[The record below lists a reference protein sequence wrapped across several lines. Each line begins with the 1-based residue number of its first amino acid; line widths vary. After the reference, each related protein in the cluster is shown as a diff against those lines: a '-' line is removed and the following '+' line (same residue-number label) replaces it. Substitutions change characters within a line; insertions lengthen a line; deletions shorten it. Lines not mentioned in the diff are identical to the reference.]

1 MKKLIVKTSQI
12 LTGASTAVVLFAGR
26 VMASGMADLKNPA
39 QAGAEMARG
48 NGMPAE
54 LIGVNGVFTQIVNT
68 ILYAVGII
76 SVIMLIYGGSPEN
89 IESGEKP
96 ATSALPTPK
105 TPSCTRLSASSSP
118 C

>member
-48 NGMPAE
+48 KVIEERPVFAVIQPA
-54 LIGVNGVFTQIVNT
+54 
-68 ILYAVGII
+68 
-76 SVIMLIYGGSPEN
+76 SVPLRPEN
-89 IESGEKP
+89 SRAKVLIIWTFLGFALSTAWVLYGKEYWEK
-96 ATSALPTPK
+96 AK
-105 TPSCTRLSASSSP
+105 TIFKEIKNQ
-118 C
+118 